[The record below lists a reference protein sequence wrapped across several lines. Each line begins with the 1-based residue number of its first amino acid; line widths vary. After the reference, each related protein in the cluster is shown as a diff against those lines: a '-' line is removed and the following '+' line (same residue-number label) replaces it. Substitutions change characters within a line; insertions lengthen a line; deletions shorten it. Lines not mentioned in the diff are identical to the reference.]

1 MWWSGSATREWLMG
15 SIASSTTQGW
25 GLLARCAFDE
35 RLAMVF
41 SRIPRAGRSPN
52 WNAPGPRSA
61 RFHCAGW
68 SRLAPSFADP
78 IGETQFRPPALP
90 ERQLGVRVDGV
101 AQRDQAV
108 PALFDPAADD
118 GRELP
123 NRNGVGE
130 NGHCISR
137 YVGAVRP
144 GHCAAGEWSHSAVFD
159 LRRRNR
165 SSPAVSVRSWSTP
178 TQRVTHHEPPTSL
191 AARHPLHGHPN
202 TPAGSQRTARFRT
215 YIATPGPSQS
225 EPSARECDGELHL
238 DQGQRPPDAEPLAG
252 SERVVRMFVRRGS
265 FHRSGRNST
274 DVARNRGAGG

>member
-1 MWWSGSATREWLMG
+1 MVWLSATKRSLRS
-15 SIASSTTQGW
+15 SIRRRTTAVNCGTVTAS
-25 GLLARCAFDE
+25 
-35 RLAMVF
+35 
-41 SRIPRAGRSPN
+41 
-52 WNAPGPRSA
+52 
-61 RFHCAGW
+61 
-68 SRLAPSFADP
+68 
-78 IGETQFRPPALP
+78 
-90 ERQLGVRVDGV
+90 VRTVI
-101 AQRDQAV
+101 A
-108 PALFDPAADD
+108 
-118 GRELP
+118 
-123 NRNGVGE
+123 
-130 NGHCISR
+130 SR

-252 SERVVRMFVRRGS
+252 SERVVRMFVRRGVVPS
-265 FHRSGRNST
+265 VGPELDRMWPEIGVPVGNPGNEHHRR
-274 DVARNRGAGG
+274 AGGDGEPADLLGLVGAPALSARATVRHRRRAGPCPAPGRHPNRNPPCSLCAGGTTERHHLTDGRACSRR